1 MSFISAEFVLFAV
14 LIFSA
19 YFLIAQR
26 WRWLFLLLASYYFY
40 AFWQPSYLLLII
52 FSTLVD
58 YLVGLALGNTCATKV
73 YRRRLLLACS
83 LVANLG
89 LLFIFK
95 YANLLGQAVTDLST
109 ALGISV
115 EFGALDLLLPVGISF
130 YTFQSMAYTFDV
142 YRGRNPAQR
151 HFGIFATY
159 VAFFPQLV
167 AGPIERA
174 TNMLPQ
180 FQLTFG
186 FDYDRVVSGLRLIL
200 WGVFKKVV
208 IADRLAIYVN
218 AVYGDVESYTGLR
231 LIVATVFFAFQ
242 IYCDFSAYSD
252 IAIGTAR
259 ILGFRLMEN
268 FRRPYL
274 AISLRDFWRRWHIS
288 LSTWFRD
295 YVYIGLGGNRQG
307 ASRQVINLLIV
318 FALSGLWHGANW
330 TFLLWGL
337 FHGVIVALETV
348 FKSRK
353 MTLLPDNIIGQAFSI
368 LFTFMLVNFGWIL
381 FRAQNLAEIQH
392 IYANLLDFSQGF
404 AGLTE
409 PFQQG
414 LLPWRMEFALAI
426 GLIALLVIIDVADER
441 LGMPALF
448 TRLPLFLRW
457 LVYYV
462 LLICIYVSLYYNTTI
477 QEFFYFQF

>member
-1 MSFISAEFVLFAV
+1 MSFISAEFILFAV

-40 AFWQPSYLLLII
+40 AFWQPSYLLLIV

-58 YLVGLALGNTCATKV
+58 YLVGLALGSTSATKV

-109 ALGISV
+109 ALGIPI

-142 YRGRNPAQR
+142 YRGRLPAQR

-180 FQLTFG
+180 FQLKFG

-218 AVYGDVESYTGLR
+218 AVYGDVESYAGLR

-330 TFLLWGL
+330 TFLLWGI
-337 FHGVIVALETV
+337 FHGAIVALETV

-353 MTLLPDNIIGQAFSI
+353 MTLLSGQYHRPGF
-368 LFTFMLVNFGWIL
+368 
-381 FRAQNLAEIQH
+381 QH
-392 IYANLLDFSQGF
+392 IIYLHAGEFRLDLVSS
-404 AGLTE
+404 AE
-409 PFQQG
+409 PG
-414 LLPWRMEFALAI
+414 RDSAHSM
-426 GLIALLVIIDVADER
+426 R
-441 LGMPALF
+441 
-448 TRLPLFLRW
+448 
-457 LVYYV
+457 
-462 LLICIYVSLYYNTTI
+462 ICSIFRRVSRI
-477 QEFFYFQF
+477 